1 MRNSIVR
8 ALATGAAAALM
19 AGGAAVTA
27 TSTAFAA
34 PAASAKPTAASA
46 QQGSTPSPTPT
57 PHPSMTN
64 KHCADIKPYS
74 VTVTHEGKSY
84 KFWVSGQKVCMK

>member
-8 ALATGAAAALM
+8 ALATGAAAALL

-34 PAASAKPTAASA
+34 PAQHPTAASA
-46 QQGSTPSPTPT
+46 QGGSTPSPTPT
-57 PHPSMTN
+57 PHPSMSN
-64 KHCADIKPYS
+64 KQCAEIKAH
-74 VTVTHEGKSY
+74 TMTITHEGKSY
-84 KFWVSGQKVCMK
+84 KLWISSQKVCFMK